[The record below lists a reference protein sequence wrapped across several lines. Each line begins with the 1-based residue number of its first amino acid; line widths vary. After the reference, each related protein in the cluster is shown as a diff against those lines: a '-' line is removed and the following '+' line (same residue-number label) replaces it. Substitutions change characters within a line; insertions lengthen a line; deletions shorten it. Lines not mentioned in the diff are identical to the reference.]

1 MLETTN
7 PPNLSFLLQ
16 TYKKKDQQKDNF
28 SNTRKVLVAD
38 CLISIAFWCIII
50 LLSIVIF

>member
-16 TYKKKDQQKDNF
+16 TYKKKDQQKENF
-28 SNTRKVLVAD
+28 SNTPKVLVSD
-38 CLISIAFWCIII
+38 CFIAIAFWCLIIS
-50 LLSIVIF
+50 LSIVIF